1 MSSASDD
8 APSTSHPSN
17 GWIGH
22 LLRALHRSPRF
33 RLVRRIV
40 HRHAQFGPPVFFFGG
55 VTWDA
60 LTLQRIDSWIV
71 NWLLLTYL
79 ILLGGCV
86 LYAIRYEYDDIIHP
100 RLRALGRWYPPA
112 IQFLTGALF
121 SALVVFYMQ
130 SATLGT
136 SLFLVVLVGVLVAN
150 EFIWSRAFNVY
161 VLLGVYFLAALA
173 FFVLVLPVILGWMGY
188 GMFLLSSAASV
199 ALVGGMLVYLDHR
212 GLTPHWQTR
221 AGLASV
227 VITLVL
233 TVHLC
238 YVQNWMPPVP
248 LALRDGG
255 VAHDVRVENGAY
267 HLTYEPAPRHQFW
280 RRESREVHHVP
291 GDTLYAF
298 AAVFAPTTIETEI
311 AHRWQRY
318 DEAAGEWVT
327 TDRIPYPVTG
337 GRLTGYRGYTMKRN
351 VAPGQWRVRVE
362 TAREA
367 VIGQFDFQVVE
378 AASDERPQLR
388 ERAYE

>member
-1 MSSASDD
+1 MSTASD
-8 APSTSHPSN
+8 ASLPASESSN
-17 GWIGH
+17 GWIGE

-33 RLVRRIV
+33 RLARRLV
-40 HRHAQFGPPVFFFGG
+40 HRHAHFGPPVFFFGG

-60 LTLQRIDSWIV
+60 LTLQRIDSWVV
-71 NWLLLTYL
+71 NLLLLTYL
-79 ILLGGCV
+79 VGLGACI
-86 LYAIRYEYDDIIHP
+86 LYAIRHEYDDITHP

-121 SALVVFYMQ
+121 SALVVFYVQ
-130 SATLGT
+130 SVTLGT
-136 SLFLVVLVGVLVAN
+136 SLFLVVLIGMLVAN
-150 EFIWSRAFNVY
+150 EFIWSRVFNVY

-173 FFVLVLPVILGWMGY
+173 FFVLVLPVILGTMGY

-199 ALVGGMLVYLDHR
+199 ALVGGMLVYLDRR
-212 GLTPHWQTR
+212 GLTPRWQTR
-221 AGLASV
+221 AGLAG
-227 VITLVL
+227 VIFTLFL
-233 TVHLC
+233 TAHLC

-255 VAHDVRVENGAY
+255 VVHDVRIEEGAY
-267 HLTYEPAPRHQFW
+267 HLTYEPARWYQF
-280 RRESREVHHVP
+280 RQRESSTVHHVP

-311 AHRWQRY
+311 AHHWQRY

-337 GRLTGYRGYTMKRN
+337 GRLTGYRGYTMKRH
-351 VAPGQWRVRVE
+351 VAPGRWRVNVE
-362 TAREA
+362 TSRGA
-367 VIGQFDFQVVE
+367 VIGRFHVQVVE
-378 AASDERPQLR
+378 RDPAAPPALR